1 MNDLRIMMIKSRN
14 YELIVKFTV
23 TESTNLFP

>member
-1 MNDLRIMMIKSRN
+1 MMIKSRN